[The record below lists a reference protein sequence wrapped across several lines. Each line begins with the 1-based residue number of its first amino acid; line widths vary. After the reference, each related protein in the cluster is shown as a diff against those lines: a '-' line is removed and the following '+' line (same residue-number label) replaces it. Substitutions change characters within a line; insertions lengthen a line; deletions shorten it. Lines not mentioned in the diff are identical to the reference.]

1 MKLKHNSNIQNLKG
15 IDEVIVPLY
24 RDLIK
29 KDKPKDD
36 VFLTLFSCVTQ
47 MYQKTLEL
55 HCIEVCYEQINNVIA
70 K

>member
-47 MYQKTLEL
+47 MYQKTL
-55 HCIEVCYEQINNVIA
+55 
-70 K
+70 